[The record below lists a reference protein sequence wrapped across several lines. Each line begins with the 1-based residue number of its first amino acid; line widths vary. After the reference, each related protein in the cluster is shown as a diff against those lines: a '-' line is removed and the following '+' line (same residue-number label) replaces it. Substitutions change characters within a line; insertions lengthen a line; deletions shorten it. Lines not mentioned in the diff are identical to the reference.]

1 MARVEASWLA
11 PKFSGYSPLR
21 MFYPFI
27 AWSAPVNH
35 PQASRYRVQVFNVED
50 NRFDNLGV
58 VSETYSLIPSD
69 TYTIFSSY
77 RVRVAT
83 IGPDGR
89 QSAFSQG
96 ATAIASP
103 LRFDFSSRAFARLP
117 NGNLVQ
123 SQRLLFL
130 II

>member
-1 MARVEASWLA
+1 MAQIEASWE
-11 PKFSGYSPLR
+11 SPTFANYTFFR
-21 MFYPFI
+21 TIYPFL
-27 AWSAPVNH
+27 AFSPPGDH
-35 PQASRYRVQVFNVED
+35 PLATKYRVQVFNVED
-50 NRFDNLGV
+50 NRYDDLGV
-58 VSETYSLIPSD
+58 VTETYKLIPSD

-103 LRFDFSSRAFARLP
+103 LRFDFSSQPQARLP
-117 NGNLVQ
+117 DNTVVD

>member
-1 MARVEASWLA
+1 MAQIEASWEA
-11 PKFSGYSPLR
+11 PKFAGYSPLR
-21 MFYPFI
+21 MLYPFI
-27 AWSAPVNH
+27 AWSDPAEH

-50 NRFDNLGV
+50 NRFDDLGIV
-58 VSETYSLIPSD
+58 PETYRLIPSD
-69 TYTIFSSY
+69 TYTISSSY

-103 LRFDFSSRAFARLP
+103 LRFDFSTRAFARLP
-117 NGNLVQ
+117 NGTLART
-123 SQRLLFL
+123 QRLLFL

>member
-1 MARVEASWLA
+1 MAQIEASWAA
-11 PKFSGYSPLR
+11 PTFTGYSPLR
-21 MFYPFI
+21 MLYPFI
-27 AWSAPVNH
+27 AWSEPINH

-50 NRFDNLGV
+50 NRFDDLGV
-58 VSETYSLIPSD
+58 VAETYSLIPSD
-69 TYTIFSSY
+69 SYTIFSSY

-117 NGNLVQ
+117 NGNLVR

>member
-1 MARVEASWLA
+1 MPLIDATWQA
-11 PKFSGYSPLR
+11 PLYSGYATFR
-21 MFYPFI
+21 TVYPFI
-27 AWSAPVNH
+27 AWTPPRNH
-35 PQASRYRVQVFNVED
+35 PLAARYRVQLFNVED
-50 NRFDNLGV
+50 NRYDDLGI
-58 VSETYSLIPSD
+58 VSETYKAIPSD
-69 TYTIFSSY
+69 SYTIRSSY

-83 IGPDGR
+83 ISPDGR

-103 LRFDFSSRAFARLP
+103 LRFDFSSQPQARLP
-117 NGNLVQ
+117 NDTVVN

>member
-1 MARVEASWLA
+1 MAIEATWLA
-11 PKFSGYSPLR
+11 PRFARYSALR

-27 AWSAPVNH
+27 AWSPPITH
-35 PQASRYRVQVFNVED
+35 PQADRYRVQVFNVED
-50 NRFDNLGV
+50 NRYDDLGI
-58 VSETYSLIPSD
+58 VSETYSAIPSD
-69 TYTIFSSY
+69 NYTIFSSY

-83 IGPDGR
+83 ISPDGR

-103 LRFDFSSRAFARLP
+103 LRFDFSSKDKARLP
-117 NGNLVQ
+117 NNTLVRT
-123 SQRLLFL
+123 QRLLFL